1 MNLRSMCV
9 VVGVL
14 GATMALAFGL
24 LQVAEGRGKAASAD
38 GRHANFQFNVR
49 KFTKGTLVRKEG
61 TLLIEIVDRNTVD
74 GVRIHMREL
83 RDLDVDGKVARFEGP
98 GRIRFQTKAGVVEKR
113 GHVFAVVRDNRR
125 PAGPIEP
132 RDTIMVR
139 FEAAEGPLTYRF
151 EGVVRDGDI
160 AVGRREVQ

>member
-1 MNLRSMCV
+1 
-9 VVGVL
+9 
-14 GATMALAFGL
+14 MALAFGL

-132 RDTIMVR
+132 
-139 FEAAEGPLTYRF
+139 
-151 EGVVRDGDI
+151 
-160 AVGRREVQ
+160 